1 MAWRR
6 SPIARIWQ
14 GIPSILESVGA
25 RVLFGHAGEEGREGE
40 RELTRGAWLA
50 VKEGVGPGRQWK
62 GEGERSARGGGERKA
77 TGPRPALGR

>member
-1 MAWRR
+1 M
-6 SPIARIWQ
+6 
-14 GIPSILESVGA
+14 ESVGA

-62 GEGERSARGGGERKA
+62 GEGGKVRARGGGGGKE